1 MREDLLGYLLSA
13 LEPHEMRRVE
23 ESLRDDPLL
32 EFELEQLRRSIA
44 PLDQAIAELPV
55 IQAPP
60 DLVARTLAILPP
72 MQGEM
77 GSDMVPG
84 VAMAPAREARRS
96 RRFAWSD
103 LLVAGLA
110 SAAVF
115 ALLIPSI
122 ARGRYEARKLACQ
135 EHLRQLGT
143 AITQFVMLDR
153 HQSLPLIAENGLEA
167 FAGMYAVRL
176 SESQLLDDGEL
187 RFCPEMELP
196 VADSVDESYQSDSEE
211 MTVIDRVVRLDDLRD
226 AHQSGKVDKLKRMQR
241 TAGGDYAYTLGVVD
255 GDHYEAPRYEGR
267 ASFAVLG
274 DAPISGVASTD
285 GVDVQKLRW
294 GHGDS
299 LANLLFE
306 DGSVRL
312 VDMTNGTQFPD
323 HPFFNHRGS
332 IEAGVNIDD
341 ASLAPSW
348 RPPFI
353 SARQR

>member
-13 LEPHEMRRVE
+13 LEPHEMRRIE

-32 EFELEQLRRSIA
+32 EFELEQLRKSIA
-44 PLDQAIAELPV
+44 PVDEAIADLPV
-55 IQAPP
+55 IQTPP
-60 DLVARTLAILPP
+60 DLVARTLAILPTMHYELEP
-72 MQGEM
+72 GI
-77 GSDMVPG
+77 VPG
-84 VAMAPAREARRS
+84 AAMAPAPEGRRS
-96 RRFAWSD
+96 HRFAWSD

-110 SAAVF
+110 SAAVL

-143 AITQFVMLDR
+143 AITQFVMLDG
-153 HQSLPLIAENGLEA
+153 HKSLPPIAENGPEA

-176 SESQLLDDGEL
+176 SESELLNDGEL
-187 RFCPEMELP
+187 RFCPEVDLP
-196 VADSVDESYQSDSEE
+196 NTNGGGGSYQSGSEE
-211 MTVIDRVVRLDDLRD
+211 LTVIDRVVSLDDLRA
-226 AHQSGKVDKLKRMQR
+226 AHQRGKVDKLKWMQR

-255 GDHYEAPRYEGR
+255 NEHYEAPRYEAR

-274 DAPISGVASTD
+274 DAPISGIESTD
-285 GVDVQKLRW
+285 GVDVEKLRW

-299 LANLLFE
+299 VANLLFE
-306 DGSVRL
+306 DGSVRF
-312 VDMTNGTQFPD
+312 VVMTNCTQFPD
-323 HPFFNHRGS
+323 HPFLNHRGS